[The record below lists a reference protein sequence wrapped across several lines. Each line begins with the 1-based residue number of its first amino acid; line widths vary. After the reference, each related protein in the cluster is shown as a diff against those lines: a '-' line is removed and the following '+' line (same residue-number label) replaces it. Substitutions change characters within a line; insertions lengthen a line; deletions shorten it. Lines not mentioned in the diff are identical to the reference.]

1 MRVFYQKSKLNASKN
16 KILAKSIGLVPTM
29 GALHEGHI
37 MLVKRA
43 LEDNELVLV
52 SIFVNPTQFNDPDDL
67 KNYPKTLESDL
78 QKLEKLKGNIWVYAP
93 NASDLYLESIKA
105 KPFNFGALESTM
117 EGANRKGHFE
127 GVATIV
133 QKLFEALEPT
143 SAYFGEKDFQQ
154 LKIVSALVEKEKIP
168 VKIVPCPIIRHSDGL
183 AMSSRNRLLTPKHR
197 AMAPIIYETLQKALA
212 LKEKYSPNQI
222 ESWIIGFF
230 ELHPEFELE
239 YFTIADA
246 ESLQKITILNGTKN
260 RAFIAVKLGNVRL
273 IDNIKF

>member
-1 MRVFYQKSKLNASKN
+1 MRVFYQKSKLNTSKN

-212 LKEKYSPNQI
+212 LKEKYSPDQI

>member
-1 MRVFYQKSKLNASKN
+1 MRVFYQKNKLNASKN
-16 KILAKSIGLVPTM
+16 KILAKSTGLVPTM

-93 NASDLYLESIKA
+93 NVSDLYLESIKA

-154 LKIVSALVEKEKIP
+154 LKIVSALVKKEKIP
-168 VKIVPCPIIRHSDGL
+168 VKIVPCPIVRHSDGL

-212 LKEKYSPNQI
+212 LKEKYSPDQI

-246 ESLQKITILNGTKN
+246 ESLQKTTILNGTKN

>member
-212 LKEKYSPNQI
+212 LKEKYSPDQI

>member
-1 MRVFYQKSKLNASKN
+1 MKVFYQKSELNASKN
-16 KILAKSIGLVPTM
+16 KILAKSAGLVPTM

-43 LEDNELVLV
+43 LEENELVLV

-67 KNYPKTLESDL
+67 KNYPKTLKSDL
-78 QKLEKLKGNIWVYAP
+78 QKLEKLEGNIWVYAP
-93 NASDLYLESIKA
+93 NASDLYLESITA
-105 KPFNFGALESTM
+105 KPFDFGALESTM

-168 VKIVPCPIIRHSDGL
+168 VKIIPCPIIRHSDGL
-183 AMSSRNRLLTPKHR
+183 AMSSRNRLLNPKHR
-197 AMAPIIYETLQKALA
+197 AMAPLIYETLQKALA
-212 LKEKYSPNQI
+212 LKEKHSPAQI
-222 ESWIIGFF
+222 ESWIIDFF

-246 ESLQKITILNGTKN
+246 ESLQKTSVLNGTKN

>member
-93 NASDLYLESIKA
+93 NASDLYSESIKA

-212 LKEKYSPNQI
+212 LKEKYSPDQI

>member
-1 MRVFYQKSKLNASKN
+1 MRVFYQKNKLNASKN

-29 GALHEGHI
+29 GALHEGHT
-37 MLVKRA
+37 MLVKKA

-93 NASDLYLESIKA
+93 NVSDLYLESIKA
-105 KPFNFGALESTM
+105 KPFDFGALESTM

-154 LKIVSALVEKEKIP
+154 LRIVSALVKKEKIP
-168 VKIVPCPIIRHSDGL
+168 VKIVPCPVIRHSDGL

-212 LKEKYSPNQI
+212 LKEKYSPDQI

-246 ESLQKITILNGTKN
+246 ESLQKTTILNGTKN

>member
-105 KPFNFGALESTM
+105 KPFNFGGLESTM

-183 AMSSRNRLLTPKHR
+183 AMSSRNKLLTPKHR

-212 LKEKYSPNQI
+212 LKEKYSPDQI

-246 ESLQKITILNGTKN
+246 ESLQKTTILNGTKN

>member
-1 MRVFYQKSKLNASKN
+1 MRVFYQKSKLNTSKN

-183 AMSSRNRLLTPKHR
+183 AMSSRNKLLTPKHR

-212 LKEKYSPNQI
+212 LKEKYSPDQI

-246 ESLQKITILNGTKN
+246 ESLQKTTILNGTKN

>member
-1 MRVFYQKSKLNASKN
+1 MRVFYQKSKLNTSKN

>member
-93 NASDLYLESIKA
+93 NASDLYSESIKA

-212 LKEKYSPNQI
+212 LKEKYSPDQI

-239 YFTIADA
+239 YFKIADA
-246 ESLQKITILNGTKN
+246 ESLQKTTILNGTKN